1 MRLSI
6 LNEDNEDGDHF
17 DDENED
23 GGHLNEDDVD
33 GDHFDKFKSSVIPN
47 LR

>member
-1 MRLSI
+1 M
-6 LNEDNEDGDHF
+6 NEDDEDGDHF

-23 GGHLNEDDVD
+23 GDHLNEDDVD